1 MTARKL
7 PEATTGERPVYR
19 LFVKTQAARRWRSRA
34 AGAAQARAST
44 ARAALRLDRRGAAV
58 SAHAMTLSL
67 ADIDHLTTG
76 HFGEGKVVRVRS
88 AAQNGERSET
98 SGRRCCASGVS
109 NKASRPTMARAAARA
124 AMPATT
130 PRRRPIGTAR
140 RCRRAAEVC
149 ERRAARQRLGKAHWL
164 WPHRKPK
171 QKPKPKRDDM
181 NDEIPFVLAAVAM
194 IPLLAMLAG
203 SGTLL

>member
-1 MTARKL
+1 
-7 PEATTGERPVYR
+7 
-19 LFVKTQAARRWRSRA
+19 
-34 AGAAQARAST
+34 
-44 ARAALRLDRRGAAV
+44 
-58 SAHAMTLSL
+58 MTLSV

-88 AAQNGERSET
+88 AVQNGERSET
-98 SGRRCCASGVS
+98 SGRRCCAWRLEQGFATYHCARSGESGHACDHTATPPDSV
-109 NKASRPTMARAAARA
+109 RLVAA
-124 AMPATT
+124 
-130 PRRRPIGTAR
+130 
-140 RCRRAAEVC
+140 RRAAEVR

>member
-1 MTARKL
+1 
-7 PEATTGERPVYR
+7 
-19 LFVKTQAARRWRSRA
+19 
-34 AGAAQARAST
+34 
-44 ARAALRLDRRGAAV
+44 
-58 SAHAMTLSL
+58 
-67 ADIDHLTTG
+67 
-76 HFGEGKVVRVRS
+76 
-88 AAQNGERSET
+88 
-98 SGRRCCASGVS
+98 
-109 NKASRPTMARAAARA
+109 
-124 AMPATT
+124 MPATT
-130 PRRRPIGTAR
+130 PRPARFGTAR
-140 RCRRAAEVC
+140 RCRRAAEVR

>member
-1 MTARKL
+1 VLCIWRLEQGFATYHCARCGESGYACDHTAT
-7 PEATTGERPVYR
+7 PPDSVR
-19 LFVKTQAARRWRSRA
+19 LVAA
-34 AGAAQARAST
+34 
-44 ARAALRLDRRGAAV
+44 
-58 SAHAMTLSL
+58 
-67 ADIDHLTTG
+67 
-76 HFGEGKVVRVRS
+76 
-88 AAQNGERSET
+88 
-98 SGRRCCASGVS
+98 
-109 NKASRPTMARAAARA
+109 
-124 AMPATT
+124 
-130 PRRRPIGTAR
+130 
-140 RCRRAAEVC
+140 RRAAEVR